1 MSKRKRE
8 KIIRELPAI
17 GTALIGKFMGKS
29 YQAEIVKD
37 ESSPKKRAILY
48 KGKLF
53 PSMTA
58 AAIAITKQ
66 PTNGWR
72 FWKFPK

>member
-1 MSKRKRE
+1 MKKRNRD

-17 GTALIGKFMGKS
+17 GTALEGKFKGIPYK
-29 YQAEIVKD
+29 AKIVKD

-48 KGKLF
+48 NGKLF

-58 AAIAITKQ
+58 AAEAITKQ

-72 FWKFPK
+72 FWNF